1 MVLVGWL
8 AICAAGRFG
17 SPRDFVKT
25 AICVFSV
32 YAPYAGHVAT
42 NGDGLLTTGE
52 AAEIL
57 HVSRQQ
63 VVNLC
68 ERGDL
73 PFVMVGKHRRVIS
86 EAVNALLRPKPRLTR
101 DQLKSLWLHQA
112 VAGLLV
118 TDPDAVLGKTDD
130 NLDRLLVQHRGTM
143 IEFWL
148 TRWREV
154 LSQGPCAVLKM
165 LTSEAPEAVELRQ
178 NSHCAGV
185 ISQTQRQQVLQA
197 FTRSGCKRAA

>member
-1 MVLVGWL
+1 V
-8 AICAAGRFG
+8 
-17 SPRDFVKT
+17 
-25 AICVFSV
+25 
-32 YAPYAGHVAT
+32 VA

-57 HVSRQQ
+57 NVSRQQ

-68 ERGDL
+68 ERGEL
-73 PFVMVGKHRRVIS
+73 PFVMVGKHRRVTS

-118 TDPDAVLGKTDD
+118 TDPDAVLGKTED

-143 IEFWL
+143 TEFWL

-154 LSQGPCAVLKM
+154 LSQGPGAVLKM

-178 NSHCAGV
+178 NSPFAGV
-185 ISQTQRQQVLQA
+185 LSQAQRRQVLQA
-197 FTRSGCKRAA
+197 FTRSGWERAA